1 MKKAVAQVI
10 FGDKTT
16 FIPYNKAI
24 TLKRFIKYVITGI
37 TNTFDSKTPIEP
49 HDIDLKDYEEFKFY
63 VQDTGNRKIF
73 LNCKERQKDFEF
85 LKKFFMYRLVV
96 HVYIQGQDL

>member
-24 TLKRFIKYVITGI
+24 TL
-37 TNTFDSKTPIEP
+37 
-49 HDIDLKDYEEFKFY
+49 
-63 VQDTGNRKIF
+63 
-73 LNCKERQKDFEF
+73 
-85 LKKFFMYRLVV
+85 
-96 HVYIQGQDL
+96 